1 MVRPFA
7 VLLAVFL
14 VAAGC
19 GGGTADDGSGSR
31 APAVDTDVPTEQ
43 PAPSPLEDGG
53 EPAAPE
59 LPSDSAPV
67 GPADDPLEQAGAA
80 DPGERPEQGE
90 QAAGET
96 EPAGEPPT
104 ATDSGEPESG
114 GESSDESPAAADTV
128 ATTEPTG
135 EPGTAT
141 DAAGQEGGDAA
152 TDGPGT
158 PAEAPEPAAVAE
170 PTPAD
175 GGTDAG
181 GDVAFAD
188 CGQVYLCA
196 MPTVPLDHDDP
207 DGATVDLAVGMI
219 PAADP
224 ARRIGYL
231 LVNPGGPGGGM
242 HEFLNAGA
250 GLSTNLLDRFDV
262 IGWDPRGVGGS
273 VPSGCWGE
281 ARDLYLLDPIPDSPD
296 EQDAL
301 DAAARTLAEACAA
314 RLGDAVGHIGTI
326 DTVRDMDA
334 IRRALGAET
343 ISYLGFSYGTLLGV
357 HYAGMFG
364 EHLRAAVLDGVID
377 PSLTGVE
384 TAVGQT
390 VGFARTIDEMFAWC
404 RTEPTCPVTGDPT
417 ETYDLLLEQLDV
429 APSVDFAGTVVL
441 DPARAI
447 LAAVVASYS
456 SDFWPFF
463 FDALAAAVDG
473 DGTMFGLLGEAYIG
487 IADLG
492 AFISINCTDRGA
504 ATRQELDAVAQALA
518 DAAGD
523 FGWSAAVPGLPCEY
537 WPVAAGT
544 LPTGAVAAPDAPPIL
559 VVGNRGDNATPYEW
573 AVSVADQLHS
583 GVLVSYDG
591 TEHTSYGLSTCVDRV
606 VDDYL
611 IDGVVPPGD
620 VDCPAEGERRRGLP
634 GGGVAAPATAPAPAT
649 VLGGRDVT
657 ARSGD
662 RNRRPKSE
670 RVPRPAGRSAPRCSG
685 GRTRTPNDGTRTRC
699 VAYYTTPEGSSNV
712 TGYGIDHRQPR
723 PGDSSFRRRPE
734 SISRRIRLRLRG
746 SARCLLLPGGLGRC
760 AGGAAPRGG
769 PAVPSTRRV
778 VGPPCVP

>member
-19 GGGTADDGSGSR
+19 GGGTADDGSGGR
-31 APAVDTDVPTEQ
+31 APAVDTDVLTEQ
-43 PAPSPLEDGG
+43 PAPSPPEDGG

-67 GPADDPLEQAGAA
+67 EPADDPPEQTGAA
-80 DPGERPEQGE
+80 EPG
-90 QAAGET
+90 
-96 EPAGEPPT
+96 EPAGEIAA
-104 ATDSGEPESG
+104 ATPA
-114 GESSDESPAAADTV
+114 DESPAVADTV
-128 ATTEPTG
+128 TTTEPTS
-135 EPGTAT
+135 EPGTGT
-141 DAAGQEGGDAA
+141 DAAGPERGGEPTDEPPAAGATGEPEPTADASSA
-152 TDGPGT
+152 AAEPELAGEPV
-158 PAEAPEPAAVAE
+158 PEAPEP
-170 PTPAD
+170 TPVD
-175 GGTDAG
+175 GGADTR

-196 MPTVPLDHDDP
+196 TLAVPLDHDDSG
-207 DGATVDLAVGMI
+207 GATVDLAVGMI
-219 PAADP
+219 PAGDP
-224 ARRIGYL
+224 SRRIGYL

-242 HEFLNAGA
+242 HEFLSAGA
-250 GLSTNLLDRFDV
+250 GLSTALLDRFDV

-281 ARDLYLLDPIPDSPD
+281 ARDLHLLDPIPDSPD
-296 EQDAL
+296 EQGAL
-301 DAAARTLAEACAA
+301 DAAARTVAEACAA

-377 PSLTGVE
+377 PSLPGVE
-384 TAVGQT
+384 LAVGQT
-390 VGFARTIDEMFAWC
+390 LGFARTIDEMFAWC

-417 ETYDLLLEQLDV
+417 ETFDLLLEQLDV
-429 APSVDFAGTVVL
+429 APSVDFADTVVL

-447 LAAVVASYS
+447 LAVVVASYS

-487 IADLG
+487 LVDLG
-492 AFISINCTDRGA
+492 ALISINCTDRGA
-504 ATRQELDAVAQALA
+504 ATRQELDAVAQVLA
-518 DAAGD
+518 GVAGD
-523 FGWSAAVPGLPCEY
+523 FGWSAAVSGLPCEY

-544 LPTGAVAAPDAPPIL
+544 LPTGAVAAPDASPIL

-591 TEHTSYGLSTCVDRV
+591 SEHTSYGLSTCVDRI

-620 VDCPAEGERRRGLP
+620 VDCPAEG
-634 GGGVAAPATAPAPAT
+634 
-649 VLGGRDVT
+649 
-657 ARSGD
+657 
-662 RNRRPKSE
+662 
-670 RVPRPAGRSAPRCSG
+670 
-685 GRTRTPNDGTRTRC
+685 
-699 VAYYTTPEGSSNV
+699 
-712 TGYGIDHRQPR
+712 
-723 PGDSSFRRRPE
+723 
-734 SISRRIRLRLRG
+734 
-746 SARCLLLPGGLGRC
+746 
-760 AGGAAPRGG
+760 
-769 PAVPSTRRV
+769 
-778 VGPPCVP
+778 

>member
-7 VLLAVFL
+7 VLLAVIL

-19 GGGTADDGSGSR
+19 GGGTADDGSAG
-31 APAVDTDVPTEQ
+31 PVPTVDTDVPSEQ
-43 PAPSPLEDGG
+43 PAPSAGEASDEPPVPTDTAPTPEPAEEPGTAGDVAEPIGESDAAAGEAESAGEPDAATAG
-53 EPAAPE
+53 EPAA
-59 LPSDSAPV
+59 
-67 GPADDPLEQAGAA
+67 
-80 DPGERPEQGE
+80 
-90 QAAGET
+90 
-96 EPAGEPPT
+96 
-104 ATDSGEPESG
+104 
-114 GESSDESPAAADTV
+114 
-128 ATTEPTG
+128 
-135 EPGTAT
+135 
-141 DAAGQEGGDAA
+141 GDA
-152 TDGPGT
+152 GI
-158 PAEAPEPAAVAE
+158 
-170 PTPAD
+170 
-175 GGTDAG
+175 DAG
-181 GDVAFAD
+181 GGPVFAD

-196 MPTVPLDHDDP
+196 TLAVPVDHDDP

-219 PAADP
+219 PAGDP

-242 HEFLNAGA
+242 HEFLSAGA
-250 GLSTNLLDRFDV
+250 GLSTDLLDRFDV

-273 VPSGCWGE
+273 VPAGCWGE

-384 TAVGQT
+384 LAVGQT

-404 RTEPTCPVTGDPT
+404 RTNPTCAVNGDPT
-417 ETYDLLLEQLDV
+417 ETYDLLLEQLDA
-429 APSVDFAGTVVL
+429 APGVDSAGTVVL

-447 LAAVVASYS
+447 LAGVVASYS
-456 SDFWPFF
+456 SDFWPVFF
-463 FDALAAAVDG
+463 TALAAAVDG
-473 DGTMFGLLGEAYIG
+473 DGTMFGQLGEAYIG

-518 DAAGD
+518 GVAGD
-523 FGWSAAVPGLPCEY
+523 FGRSAAVSGSPCEH

-544 LPTGAVAAPDAPPIL
+544 MPTGAVAAPDAPPIL

-573 AVSVADQLHS
+573 AVSVAGQLTS

-611 IDGVVPPGD
+611 VDLIVPSSH
-620 VDCPAEGERRRGLP
+620 VDCPAEG
-634 GGGVAAPATAPAPAT
+634 
-649 VLGGRDVT
+649 
-657 ARSGD
+657 
-662 RNRRPKSE
+662 
-670 RVPRPAGRSAPRCSG
+670 
-685 GRTRTPNDGTRTRC
+685 
-699 VAYYTTPEGSSNV
+699 
-712 TGYGIDHRQPR
+712 
-723 PGDSSFRRRPE
+723 
-734 SISRRIRLRLRG
+734 
-746 SARCLLLPGGLGRC
+746 
-760 AGGAAPRGG
+760 
-769 PAVPSTRRV
+769 
-778 VGPPCVP
+778 

>member
-19 GGGTADDGSGSR
+19 GGGTADDGSGGR
-31 APAVDTDVPTEQ
+31 ALAVDTDVLTEQ
-43 PAPSPLEDGG
+43 PAPSPPEDGG

-67 GPADDPLEQAGAA
+67 EPADDPPEQTGAA
-80 DPGERPEQGE
+80 EPGEPAEGTASAAPADDPGERPEQGE
-90 QAAGET
+90 QAAPSAGET

-104 ATDSGEPESG
+104 ATDSGGPEGDDEPT
-114 GESSDESPAAADTV
+114 DESPAAADTV
-128 ATTEPTG
+128 STTEPTS
-135 EPGTAT
+135 
-141 DAAGQEGGDAA
+141 D
-152 TDGPGT
+152 PGT
-158 PAEAPEPAAVAE
+158 PAEAPEAPEPGSVAGEAESTGTPAEAPE
-170 PTPAD
+170 PTPVD
-175 GGTDAG
+175 GGADTR

-196 MPTVPLDHDDP
+196 TLAVPLDHDDTG
-207 DGATVDLAVGMI
+207 GATVDLAVGMI
-219 PAADP
+219 PAGDP
-224 ARRIGYL
+224 SRRIGYL

-250 GLSTNLLDRFDV
+250 GLSTALLDRFDV

-281 ARDLYLLDPIPDSPD
+281 ARDLHLLDPIPDSPD
-296 EQDAL
+296 EQGAL

-377 PSLTGVE
+377 PSLPGVE
-384 TAVGQT
+384 LAVGQT
-390 VGFARTIDEMFAWC
+390 LGFARTIDEMFAWC

-417 ETYDLLLEQLDV
+417 ETFDLLLEHLDV
-429 APSVDFAGTVVL
+429 APSVDFADTVVL

-447 LAAVVASYS
+447 LAVVVASYS

-487 IADLG
+487 LVDLG
-492 AFISINCTDRGA
+492 ALISINCTDRGA
-504 ATRQELDAVAQALA
+504 ATRQELDAVAQVLA
-518 DAAGD
+518 GVAGD
-523 FGWSAAVPGLPCEY
+523 FGWSAAVSGLPCEY

-544 LPTGAVAAPDAPPIL
+544 LPTGAVAAPDASPIL

-591 TEHTSYGLSTCVDRV
+591 SEHTSYGLSTCVDRI

-620 VDCPAEGERRRGLP
+620 VDCPAEG
-634 GGGVAAPATAPAPAT
+634 
-649 VLGGRDVT
+649 
-657 ARSGD
+657 
-662 RNRRPKSE
+662 
-670 RVPRPAGRSAPRCSG
+670 
-685 GRTRTPNDGTRTRC
+685 
-699 VAYYTTPEGSSNV
+699 
-712 TGYGIDHRQPR
+712 
-723 PGDSSFRRRPE
+723 
-734 SISRRIRLRLRG
+734 
-746 SARCLLLPGGLGRC
+746 
-760 AGGAAPRGG
+760 
-769 PAVPSTRRV
+769 
-778 VGPPCVP
+778 

>member
-19 GGGTADDGSGSR
+19 GGGTADDGSGGR
-31 APAVDTDVPTEQ
+31 APAVDTDVLTEQ
-43 PAPSPLEDGG
+43 PAPSPPEDGG

-67 GPADDPLEQAGAA
+67 EPADDPPEQTGAA
-80 DPGERPEQGE
+80 EPGEPAEGTAS
-90 QAAGET
+90 AA
-96 EPAGEPPT
+96 PA
-104 ATDSGEPESG
+104 
-114 GESSDESPAAADTV
+114 DESPAVADTV
-128 ATTEPTG
+128 TTTEPTTEPTS
-135 EPGTAT
+135 EPGTGT
-141 DAAGQEGGDAA
+141 DAAGPERGGEPTDEPPAAGATGEPEPTADASSA
-152 TDGPGT
+152 AAEPELAGT
-158 PAEAPEPAAVAE
+158 PAEAPE

-175 GGTDAG
+175 GGTDTR

-196 MPTVPLDHDDP
+196 TLAVPLDHDDSG
-207 DGATVDLAVGMI
+207 GATVDLAVGMI
-219 PAADP
+219 PAGDP
-224 ARRIGYL
+224 SRRIGYL

-242 HEFLNAGA
+242 HEFLSAGA
-250 GLSTNLLDRFDV
+250 GLSTDLLDRFDV

-281 ARDLYLLDPIPDSPD
+281 ARDLHLLDPIPDSPD
-296 EQDAL
+296 EQGAL
-301 DAAARTLAEACAA
+301 DAAARTVAEACAA

-377 PSLTGVE
+377 PSLPGVE
-384 TAVGQT
+384 LAVGQT
-390 VGFARTIDEMFAWC
+390 LGFARTIDDMFAWC

-417 ETYDLLLEQLDV
+417 ETFDLLLEHLDV

-447 LAAVVASYS
+447 LAVMVASYS

-463 FDALAAAVDG
+463 FDALAAAIDG

-492 AFISINCTDRGA
+492 ALISINCTDRGA

-518 DAAGD
+518 GVAGD
-523 FGWSAAVPGLPCEY
+523 FGWSAAVSGLPCEY

-591 TEHTSYGLSTCVDRV
+591 SEHTSYGLSTCVDRI

-620 VDCPAEGERRRGLP
+620 VDCPAEG
-634 GGGVAAPATAPAPAT
+634 
-649 VLGGRDVT
+649 
-657 ARSGD
+657 
-662 RNRRPKSE
+662 
-670 RVPRPAGRSAPRCSG
+670 
-685 GRTRTPNDGTRTRC
+685 
-699 VAYYTTPEGSSNV
+699 
-712 TGYGIDHRQPR
+712 
-723 PGDSSFRRRPE
+723 
-734 SISRRIRLRLRG
+734 
-746 SARCLLLPGGLGRC
+746 
-760 AGGAAPRGG
+760 
-769 PAVPSTRRV
+769 
-778 VGPPCVP
+778 